1 LVGARG
7 ATLNA
12 GGGPDTLYGA
22 PGETL
27 IGGNGPDVF
36 AFEPGFGKDTITNFH
51 PSNDTLQFNPALF
64 VNYAA
69 VMRAES
75 FDGHNTTITT
85 PDNNNSVTLQNVA
98 PSALHAS
105 NFTFA

>member
-1 LVGARG
+1 MYSHLGRALVKIPSS
-7 ATLNA
+7 TS
-12 GGGPDTLYGA
+12 T
-22 PGETL
+22 
-27 IGGNGPDVF
+27 
-36 AFEPGFGKDTITNFH
+36 

-85 PDNNNSVTLQNVA
+85 PDDNNSVTLQNVA

-105 NFTFA
+105 NFTFT